1 MNKKHTTM
9 IVTVALPTLNSSW
22 TDVSLGVECF
32 DLLLI
37 YWSLPEFT
45 IIYHNLLEFTGIYW
59 DLLGIFYF
67 IFADICDG
75 NMRAILS
82 LFYNLSQH
90 KKMAAKGQTPIP
102 D

>member
-1 MNKKHTTM
+1 M
-9 IVTVALPTLNSSW
+9 
-22 TDVSLGVECF
+22 F

-37 YWSLPEFT
+37 YWSLPKFT
-45 IIYHNLLEFTGIYW
+45 GIYWNLLGFTGIYWDLLGFTWNLLEFTGIYW

>member
-1 MNKKHTTM
+1 M
-9 IVTVALPTLNSSW
+9 
-22 TDVSLGVECF
+22 F

-45 IIYHNLLEFTGIYW
+45 KIYQNLLEFTGIYWNLLEFTGIYWNLLGFTGIYWDLLGIYW